1 MRSNMERIGRLLS
14 LAVLGLLFASGC
26 TTVPPGHVGVV
37 AHWGEVQEETVP
49 EGFEWSGPTTDI
61 EFISVQTKTV
71 TMAGAQRLRAPA
83 SDQVVMDV
91 DLSISYH
98 VNPVK
103 APDVFRF
110 FPDYQESIIIPAVR
124 AGAYTAVGQF
134 EGQEAASTGREK
146 VAKLMSQLVRAEIE
160 KVVNARFEPPA
171 KGKVLEPCFII
182 DNVVLRKIALPAA
195 IQKSIADVQI
205 ERQKTAQAAQE
216 LLTQQ
221 EKNKAL
227 AEEESGRAER
237 AKIKADSAA
246 EVSEIRAKS
255 IAEFNEK
262 ISKTLTP
269 AILRRREILA
279 QEKLLQSDQT
289 RTLIFGAGNNKRPT
303 PLLSLR

>member
-1 MRSNMERIGRLLS
+1 MKEQLRLETLLMFVLASS
-14 LAVLGLLFASGC
+14 LLTASVGC

-37 AHWGEVQEETVP
+37 SYWGVVQEQPIP
-49 EGFEWSGPTTDI
+49 EGFEWEGIGTDI
-61 EFISVQTKTV
+61 DFISVQTQTV

-98 VNPVK
+98 VNPAK

-110 FPDYQESIIIPAVR
+110 FPDYQESIIIPSVR

-146 VAKLMSQLVRAEIE
+146 VANMSSLVRAEIE

-171 KGKVLEPCFII
+171 KGKTLEPCFII

-195 IQKSIADVQI
+195 IQKSIANVQI

-227 AEEESGRAER
+227 AEEENGRAER

-246 EVSEIRAKS
+246 EVAEIRAKS
-255 IAEFNEK
+255 IAAFNQK
-262 ISKTLTP
+262 IGNTLTP
-269 AILRRREILA
+269 AILKRRELIA
-279 QEKLLQSDQT
+279 REKLLQSDQT
-289 RTLIFGAGNNKRPT
+289 RTIILGAGNNKGPS
-303 PLLSLR
+303 PLLHLR